1 MQAKLKQYHCIH
13 TLDFSQ
19 LILLNNW
26 VYKNHIE
33 HITRKS
39 ILFFKHIMDSLPSFI
54 FLLRL
59 NTYNF
64 IFSQINDNGV
74 IVIIF

>member
-1 MQAKLKQYHCIH
+1 
-13 TLDFSQ
+13 
-19 LILLNNW
+19 
-26 VYKNHIE
+26 
-33 HITRKS
+33 
-39 ILFFKHIMDSLPSFI
+39 MDSLPSFI

>member
-1 MQAKLKQYHCIH
+1 MQVKLKQYHCIH

-19 LILLNNW
+19 FILLNNW

-39 ILFFKHIMDSLPSFI
+39 ILFFKYIMDYLPSFI
-54 FLLRL
+54 LRL